1 MSKNLK
7 NLKAVRK
14 RTTGK
19 TVQADGWVNV
29 LSGLGTPSRDKN
41 TAAEVTWN
49 RVTRSDADNMFSGD
63 DLAGSIA
70 KTIPFD
76 GTRAGITWKVPD
88 ADNVDEFADT
98 ATFLDMEFER
108 LQVWEKINWAW
119 TMARVHG
126 GAVLFVSVDDGKNLD
141 EPLVP
146 NQVRKVNALHVID
159 RWQLTITSADLF
171 ADLSD
176 PLFGTPEFYRFSN
189 DTGIVI
195 ENEELLIHHSRL
207 IRFDGEKL
215 PSRLFTRNNYWHSSI
230 YSRLHNPIR
239 NYSTAHDT
247 IATIVQEVN
256 QPVYKIMGL
265 SEAVSQDEDELVV
278 KRLQIINMLRS
289 SLRAV
294 VLDAED
300 EFQFMQTAVQGVP
313 ELVQLT
319 KDRLVAATDIPHT
332 RLLGESPNG
341 GGIGETGKSEL
352 TDYYDIVTA
361 MQETELRAPIN
372 ELKSLLF
379 AQTEDSMT
387 EPEGLTFQFNPL
399 YQQDQESMIRT
410 RNIQADI
417 DTKMINA
424 GVYDSF
430 EVAENRYGTGEY
442 SYETTLDMNADARE
456 VEQPEVPEDEGSNDQ
471 EADD

>member
-7 NLKAVRK
+7 NLKNLKPRK
-14 RTTGK
+14 SSSK
-19 TVQADGWVNV
+19 TVQADGWVNI
-29 LSGLGTPSRDKN
+29 LSGVGTKARDKN
-41 TAAEVTWN
+41 TASEVTWN
-49 RVTRSDADNMFSGD
+49 RMTRSDADNLFSGD

-76 GTRAGITWKVPD
+76 GCREGITWKVPD

-98 ATFLDMEFER
+98 VTFLDMEFER

-126 GAVLFVSVDDGKNLD
+126 GAVIFVSVDDGKNLD

-171 ADLSD
+171 SDLSN

-195 ENEELLIHHSRL
+195 DNNDLLIHHTRL

-230 YSRLHNPIR
+230 YSRLYNPIR
-239 NYSTAHDT
+239 NYSTTHDN
-247 IATIVQEVN
+247 IASIVQETN
-256 QPVYKIMGL
+256 QPVFKIMGL
-265 SEAVSQDEDELVV
+265 SEAVSQDEDELVI
-278 KRLQIINMLRS
+278 KRLNIVNMLRS

-294 VLDAED
+294 VLDSED
-300 EFQFMQTAVQGVP
+300 EFQFMQTATNGIH
-313 ELVQLT
+313 ELVELT

-341 GGIGETGKSEL
+341 GGLNETGKSEL
-352 TDYYDIVTA
+352 TDYYDIVKA
-361 MQETELRAPIN
+361 MQETELRGPIN

-379 AQTEDSMT
+379 SQTEDAMA
-387 EPEGLTFQFNPL
+387 EPEGLTFEFNPL
-399 YQQDQESMIRT
+399 YQQDQESIIRT
-410 RNIQADI
+410 RNMQADI

-442 SYETTLDMNADARE
+442 SFETNLDMNADARE
-456 VEQPEVPEDEGSNDQ
+456 VEQPEEPGEEENGGQ
-471 EADD
+471 A